1 MAKRGRPIG
10 STDSYNR
17 QRSHTTV
24 EAKTPKTA
32 LELVMPPIRN
42 LIEAA
47 KTQGIAI
54 GARRPFEPAQE
65 EVERAVTI
73 LLAAI
78 REAMQQ
84 ETTRVT

>member
-1 MAKRGRPIG
+1 MAKRGRPVG
-10 STDSYNR
+10 SADSYPR
-17 QRSHTTV
+17 QRSHTTA
-24 EAKTPKTA
+24 EIKTPQTA

-54 GARRPFEPAQE
+54 GARRPFEPAEE

>member
-1 MAKRGRPIG
+1 MAKRGRPVG
-10 STDSYNR
+10 SRDSYKR
-17 QRSHTTV
+17 QRTHTIT
-24 EAKTPKTA
+24 EAKTPKTV

-47 KTQGIAI
+47 KTQGIAV
-54 GARRPFEPAQE
+54 GAGRPFEPAQE

-78 REAMQQ
+78 REAMQNAN
-84 ETTRVT
+84 